1 MAAELTGRKIKFVD
15 TTLRDGEQT
24 AGVVFANHEKLEIAR
39 MLDELGVDQIEV
51 GTPVMGGDEK
61 AAIKAIAESG
71 LSASIMAW
79 NRANIEDIKES
90 LDCGV
95 DAVAISI
102 STSDIHIKNKLKKSR
117 EWVLEEMAKAA
128 EYAKSQ
134 GVYVSVN
141 AEDASRTDMDFLI
154 KFALEAKKAGAD
166 RLRFCDTLGI
176 LNPFKTAQMVEEL
189 ISKTGIEVEMHTHND
204 LGMATANAL
213 VGIEAG
219 ASHVGVTVNGL
230 GERAGNAPL
239 EEVAMALKYSLGYD
253 VNIKANLLKEI
264 CEYVAHA
271 SARPLSLNKTIV
283 GENIFA
289 HESGI
294 HADGVIKDPST
305 YEFLDPAELGLKRK
319 IIIGKHSG
327 TASVKARLKEYGIVV
342 DEDLAKEILDEV
354 RSMAVALKR
363 PLIDREL
370 ISIYKKTLNFN
381 RKAV

>member
-1 MAAELTGRKIKFVD
+1 MTASFLGRTVKIVD

-39 MLDELGVDQIEV
+39 MLDELGIDQLEAGI
-51 GTPVMGGDEK
+51 PAMGGDERE
-61 AAIKAIAESG
+61 AIKSIVKAG

-117 EWVLEEMAKAA
+117 EWVLEQMAKCT
-128 EYAKSQ
+128 EFAKSQ

-141 AEDASRTDMDFLI
+141 AEDASRTDMEFLV
-154 KFALEAKKAGAD
+154 KFAREAKKAGAD

-176 LNPFKTAQMVEEL
+176 LNPFKTARMVGEL
-189 ISKTGIEVEMHTHND
+189 VEKAGIPVEMHTHND

-213 VGIEAG
+213 AGLEAG
-219 ASHVGVTVNGL
+219 ATYVGVTVNGL

-239 EEVAMALKYSLGYD
+239 EEVAMALKYAMGYE
-253 VNIKANLLKEI
+253 VGIKTSLLKEL
-264 CEYVAHA
+264 CEYVARA
-271 SARPLSLNKTIV
+271 SGRPLSVNKTIV
-283 GENIFA
+283 GDNIFA

-305 YEFLDPAELGLKRK
+305 YEFLNPAELGLERK

-327 TASVKARLKEYGIVV
+327 TASIKAKLQEYGIFI
-342 DEDLAKEILDEV
+342 DEETAKDILKEV
-354 RSMAVALKR
+354 RGTAVALKR
-363 PLIDREL
+363 PLLDREL
-370 ISIYKKTLNFN
+370 ISIYRHIERL
-381 RKAV
+381 REKAG

>member
-1 MAAELTGRKIKFVD
+1 MTTSLLGRTVKFVD

-39 MLDELGVDQIEV
+39 MLDELGIDQLEV
-51 GTPVMGGDEK
+51 GIPAMGGDERE
-61 AAIKAIAESG
+61 AIKSIVKAG

-117 EWVLEEMAKAA
+117 EWVLEQMAKCT
-128 EYAKSQ
+128 EFAKSQ

-141 AEDASRTDMDFLI
+141 AEDASRTDMEFLV
-154 KFALEAKKAGAD
+154 KFAREAKEAGAD

-176 LNPFKTAQMVEEL
+176 LNPFKTARMVGEL
-189 ISKTGIEVEMHTHND
+189 VEKTGIPVEMHTHND

-213 VGIEAG
+213 AGLEAG
-219 ASHVGVTVNGL
+219 ATYVGVTVNGL

-239 EEVAMALKYSLGYD
+239 EEVVMALKYAMGYE
-253 VNIKANLLKEI
+253 VGIKTSLLKEL
-264 CEYVAHA
+264 CEYVARA
-271 SARPLSLNKTIV
+271 SGRPLSVNKTIV
-283 GENIFA
+283 GDNIFA

-305 YEFLDPAELGLKRK
+305 YEFLNPAELGLERK

-327 TASVKARLKEYGIVV
+327 TASIKAKLQEYGIFI
-342 DEDLAKEILDEV
+342 DEEMAKDILNEV
-354 RSMAVALKR
+354 RGTAVALKR
-363 PLIDREL
+363 PLLDREL
-370 ISIYKKTLNFN
+370 ISIYRHIERL
-381 RKAV
+381 REKAG